1 LGADPPKN
9 NKIMIGETFQIYAE
23 HHEKYK
29 ELLYIT
35 LDNNFR
41 NYPTNNK
48 NRKKGKKYKS
58 LKSRA
63 NRRK

>member
-1 LGADPPKN
+1 
-9 NKIMIGETFQIYAE
+9 MIGETFQIYAE